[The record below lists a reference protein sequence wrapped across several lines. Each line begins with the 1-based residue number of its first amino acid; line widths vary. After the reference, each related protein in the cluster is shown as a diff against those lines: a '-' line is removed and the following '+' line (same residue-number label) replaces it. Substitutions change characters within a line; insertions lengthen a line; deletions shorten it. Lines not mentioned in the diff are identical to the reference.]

1 MGEYAASNKNDPDY
15 IEDPKKRAEKLNTD
29 ADKFNQNVSELNEKE
44 AMNLMFESGFDGY
57 LSSPSNALI
66 AMTNQDRVIT
76 ARSVIDEIA

>member
-1 MGEYAASNKNDPDY
+1 MNQ
-15 IEDPKKRAEKLNTD
+15 
-29 ADKFNQNVSELNEKE
+29 DKFNQNISELNEKE